1 MKISEIEKQ
10 VETSATMSKMYYF
23 FPEDNKNAISHD
35 TFCQII
41 LRNTDSTKHQ
51 TEYLIIL
58 QLLIPQASHLAFLYQ
73 LE

>member
-23 FPEDNKNAISHD
+23 FPEDNKNAISND

-41 LRNTDSTKHQ
+41 LRNTDSTKQ
-51 TEYLIIL
+51 NI
-58 QLLIPQASHLAFLYQ
+58 
-73 LE
+73 